1 MLSSTA
7 SPAAPRSQVLPVLAL
22 TYNAFAWGLSW
33 WPFRYLQAQ
42 GLHPLWATCACY
54 GLAVLL
60 IWRWRPAAW
69 QQLWSAPALWVVM
82 LASGLTNASFNWA
95 VTVGDV
101 VRVVLLFYLMPL
113 WSVLLARV
121 LLHERFTV
129 SGLFRIGLALAGAA
143 VVLKPEGV
151 PFPLPSGR
159 ADWLALLGGFAFALN
174 SVMLRRLGSRT
185 REEGR
190 AAAMLFGCVV
200 IAGSLALVLGP
211 QRGIALPPAPQLAW
225 VALATG
231 LALAF
236 MCSNMAYQ
244 FGAARLPAN
253 VTSVVMLTEVVFASV
268 SSVAWG
274 GETLT
279 AQTLLGGSMIVAAAL
294 LAAVGP
300 ARWGTRRAPPFEGAA
315 RPPTRDTR
323 GYSRRVFQG
332 PKRPEGGR
340 CGDSS

>member
-1 MLSSTA
+1 MSFA
-7 SPAAPRSQVLPVLAL
+7 RSPWPIPAL
-22 TYNAFAWGLSW
+22 LLNAFVWGLSW
-33 WPFRYLQAQ
+33 WPLRALQGH
-42 GLHPLWATCACY
+42 GLHPLWTTVIVY
-54 GLAVLL
+54 LLAVLAL
-60 IWRWRPAAW
+60 LAWRPQGLRQLLA
-69 QQLWSAPALWVVM
+69 QPQLWILAV
-82 LASGLTNASFNWA
+82 ASGTTNAAFNWA
-95 VTVGDV
+95 VSIGEV

-190 AAAMLFGCVV
+190 AVAMLFGCVV
-200 IAGSLALVLGP
+200 IAAMLALALGP
-211 QRGIALPPAPQLAW
+211 GRGIAWPPAPQAAW
-225 VALATG
+225 VALAVG

-274 GETLT
+274 GEALT
-279 AQTLLGGSMIVAAAL
+279 AQTLAGGGLIVAAAL
-294 LAAVGP
+294 LAALGP
-300 ARWGTRRAPPFEGAA
+300 ARWGQAA
-315 RPPTRDTR
+315 T
-323 GYSRRVFQG
+323 SRRTSASN
-332 PKRPEGGR
+332 
-340 CGDSS
+340 SSSA